1 MDIYFDLEDMG
12 MTLENIASVTAG
24 QIMTRV
30 TADKDAGEQVVE
42 SVKVL
47 VPKAIVSGVI
57 VKEDLG
63 DAELGKQIDEEKYT
77 QEGDVVIKL
86 STPYDAAYVDE
97 ENAGIA
103 IPSFCAAIRITDD
116 DKMDAR
122 YLTAFLNSSYVRD
135 ELTAK
140 VVGSTRPMIKI
151 TDIRALEVPE
161 LNMKDMQD
169 IGKAFVLS
177 GLKKATLQ
185 EMIDNE
191 TKLMENIVLAS
202 IKEGINN
209 ED

>member
-1 MDIYFDLEDMG
+1 

-77 QEGDVVIKL
+77 HEGAVVIKL
-86 STPYDAAYVDE
+86 STPYDAAYVNE

-103 IPSFCAAIRITDD
+103 IPSFCAAIRITDN
-116 DKMDAR
+116 DKVDAR

-140 VVGSTRPMIKI
+140 VVGSARPMIKI
-151 TDIRALEVPE
+151 TDIRALEIPE

-191 TKLMENIVLAS
+191 TKLMENVVLAS
-202 IKEGINN
+202 IKEGIGN

>member
-1 MDIYFDLEDMG
+1 M
-12 MTLENIASVTAG
+12 
-24 QIMTRV
+24 
-30 TADKDAGEQVVE
+30 
-42 SVKVL
+42 
-47 VPKAIVSGVI
+47 
-57 VKEDLG
+57 
-63 DAELGKQIDEEKYT
+63 
-77 QEGDVVIKL
+77 VIKL
-86 STPYDAAYVDE
+86 STPYDAAYVNK
-97 ENAGIA
+97 ENAGIV
-103 IPSFCAAIRITDD
+103 IPSFCVAIRITNT

-140 VVGSTRPMIKI
+140 VVGSARPMIKI

-185 EMIDNE
+185 KMIDNE
-191 TKLMENIVLAS
+191 TKLMENVVLAS
-202 IKEGINN
+202 IKEGIGN

>member
-1 MDIYFDLEDMG
+1 
-12 MTLENIASVTAG
+12 MTLETIASVTAG

-30 TADKDAGEQVVE
+30 TADKETGEKVVE
-42 SVKVL
+42 NVKVL

-57 VKEDLG
+57 VTEDLG
-63 DAELGKQIDEEKYT
+63 DAELGRQIDDEKYT
-77 QEGDVVIKL
+77 HEGDVVIKL
-86 STPYDAAYVDE
+86 STPYDAAYVNKE
-97 ENAGIA
+97 EAGIA
-103 IPSFCAAIRITDD
+103 IPSFCAAIRITNN

-177 GLKKATLQ
+177 GQKKATLQ
-185 EMIDNE
+185 EMINNE

-202 IKEGINN
+202 IKEGIDN
-209 ED
+209 E

>member
-1 MDIYFDLEDMG
+1 

-30 TADKDAGEQVVE
+30 TANKDAGEQVVE

-86 STPYDAAYVDE
+86 STPYDAAYVNE

-103 IPSFCAAIRITDD
+103 IPSFCAAIRITDN
-116 DKMDAR
+116 DKVDAR

-140 VVGSTRPMIKI
+140 VVGSARPMIKI

-191 TKLMENIVLAS
+191 TKLMENVVLAS
-202 IKEGINN
+202 IKEGIGN

>member
-1 MDIYFDLEDMG
+1 

-30 TADKDAGEQVVE
+30 TADKDAGNQVVE
-42 SVKVL
+42 NVKVL

-63 DAELGKQIDEEKYT
+63 NAELGKQIDEEKYT
-77 QEGDVVIKL
+77 HEGDVVIKL
-86 STPYDAAYVDE
+86 STPYDAAYVNK
-97 ENAGIA
+97 ENAGIV
-103 IPSFCAAIRITDD
+103 IPSFCAAIRITDT

-140 VVGSTRPMIKI
+140 VVGSARPMIKI

-161 LNMKDMQD
+161 LMQD

-191 TKLMENIVLAS
+191 TKLMENVVLAS
-202 IKEGINN
+202 IREGIGN

>member
-1 MDIYFDLEDMG
+1 MLM
-12 MTLENIASVTAG
+12 
-24 QIMTRV
+24 
-30 TADKDAGEQVVE
+30 K
-42 SVKVL
+42 K
-47 VPKAIVSGVI
+47 
-57 VKEDLG
+57 
-63 DAELGKQIDEEKYT
+63 
-77 QEGDVVIKL
+77 
-86 STPYDAAYVDE
+86 
-97 ENAGIA
+97 NAGIA
-103 IPSFCAAIRITDD
+103 IPSFCAAIRITDN
-116 DKMDAR
+116 DKMDAM

-140 VVGSTRPMIKI
+140 VVGSARPMIKI

-191 TKLMENIVLAS
+191 TKLMENVVLAS
-202 IKEGINN
+202 IKEGIGN

>member
-1 MDIYFDLEDMG
+1 

-30 TADKDAGEQVVE
+30 TADKEAGEQVVE

-63 DAELGKQIDEEKYT
+63 DAELGKQIDEEKHT
-77 QEGDVVIKL
+77 HEGDVVIKL

-135 ELTAK
+135 ELTEK

-161 LNMKDMQD
+161 LNMNDMQD

-191 TKLMENIVLAS
+191 TKMMENVVLAS
-202 IKEGINN
+202 IKEGISN

>member
-1 MDIYFDLEDMG
+1 

-77 QEGDVVIKL
+77 HEGDVVIKL
-86 STPYDAAYVDE
+86 STPYDATYVNE

-103 IPSFCAAIRITDD
+103 IPSFCAAIRITDN
-116 DKMDAR
+116 DKVDAR

-140 VVGSTRPMIKI
+140 VVGSARPMIKI

-191 TKLMENIVLAS
+191 TRLMENIVLAS
-202 IKEGINN
+202 IKEGISN
-209 ED
+209 EN

>member
-1 MDIYFDLEDMG
+1 

-30 TADKDAGEQVVE
+30 TADKDAGEQAVE

-77 QEGDVVIKL
+77 HEGDVVIKL

-97 ENAGIA
+97 ENAGLA

-116 DKMDAR
+116 DKMDAM
-122 YLTAFLNSSYVRD
+122 YLTAFLNSSYVRN

-140 VVGSTRPMIKI
+140 VVGSARPMIKI

-161 LNMKDMQD
+161 LNMKDMKD

-177 GLKKATLQ
+177 GLKKATLK

-191 TKLMENIVLAS
+191 TKLMENVVLAS
-202 IKEGINN
+202 IKEGIGN
-209 ED
+209 EE

>member
-1 MDIYFDLEDMG
+1 MI
-12 MTLENIASVTAG
+12 LENIASVTVG

-30 TADKDAGEQVVE
+30 TADKDAGNQVVE
-42 SVKVL
+42 NVKVL

-57 VKEDLG
+57 VKADLG
-63 DAELGKQIDEEKYT
+63 NAELGKQIDEEKYT
-77 QEGDVVIKL
+77 HEGDVVIKL
-86 STPYDAAYVDE
+86 STPYDAAYVNK
-97 ENAGIA
+97 ENAGIV
-103 IPSFCAAIRITDD
+103 IPSFCAAIRITDT

-140 VVGSTRPMIKI
+140 VVGSARPMIKI
-151 TDIRALEVPE
+151 TDIRALEVP
-161 LNMKDMQD
+161 NMKDMQD

-191 TKLMENIVLAS
+191 TKLMENVVLAS
-202 IKEGINN
+202 IKEGIGN

>member
-1 MDIYFDLEDMG
+1 

-77 QEGDVVIKL
+77 HEGDVVIKL
-86 STPYDAAYVDE
+86 STPYYAAYVNE

-103 IPSFCAAIRITDD
+103 IPSFCAAIRITDN
-116 DKMDAR
+116 DKMDAM

-140 VVGSTRPMIKI
+140 VVGSARPMIKI

-161 LNMKDMQD
+161 LNMKDMKD

-191 TKLMENIVLAS
+191 TKLMENVVLAS

>member
-1 MDIYFDLEDMG
+1 
-12 MTLENIASVTAG
+12 MTLESIANITAG

-30 TADKDAGEQVVE
+30 TADKEAGEHTIE

-47 VPKAIVSGVI
+47 VPKAISSGVI
-57 VKEDLG
+57 VKADLG
-63 DAELGKQIDEEKYT
+63 EAEIGKKIDDDKYT
-77 QEGDVVIKL
+77 REGDVVIKL
-86 STPYDAAYVDE
+86 STPYDAAYVTA

-103 IPSFCAAIRITDD
+103 IPSFCAAIRITDEN
-116 DKMDAR
+116 KMDAR
-122 YLTAFLNSSYVRD
+122 YLSAFLNSSYVRD

-161 LNMKDMQD
+161 LSKKDMQD
-169 IGKAFVLS
+169 IGQAFVLS
-177 GLKKATLQ
+177 GQKKATLQ

-202 IKEGINN
+202 IKGGIEN
-209 ED
+209 E

>member
-1 MDIYFDLEDMG
+1 
-12 MTLENIASVTAG
+12 MTLKNIASVTSG

-86 STPYDAAYVDE
+86 STPYDAAYVNE

-103 IPSFCAAIRITDD
+103 IPSFCAAIRITDN
-116 DKMDAR
+116 DKVDAR

-140 VVGSTRPMIKI
+140 VVGSARPMIKI

-191 TKLMENIVLAS
+191 TKLMENVVLAS
-202 IKEGINN
+202 IKEGIGN

>member
-1 MDIYFDLEDMG
+1 

-30 TADKDAGEQVVE
+30 TADKDAGNQVVE
-42 SVKVL
+42 NVKVL

-63 DAELGKQIDEEKYT
+63 KAELGKQIDEEKYT
-77 QEGDVVIKL
+77 HEGDVVIKL
-86 STPYDAAYVDE
+86 STPYDAAYVNE

-103 IPSFCAAIRITDD
+103 IPSFCAAIRITDN
-116 DKMDAR
+116 DKMDAM

-140 VVGSTRPMIKI
+140 VVGSARPMIKI

-161 LNMKDMQD
+161 LNMKD

-191 TKLMENIVLAS
+191 TKLMENVVLAS
-202 IKEGINN
+202 IKEGIGN

>member
-1 MDIYFDLEDMG
+1 MVWKTIHRQENDDL
-12 MTLENIASVTAG
+12 LLQSSVFKSRLQRTHPG
-24 QIMTRV
+24 
-30 TADKDAGEQVVE
+30 
-42 SVKVL
+42 
-47 VPKAIVSGVI
+47 
-57 VKEDLG
+57 
-63 DAELGKQIDEEKYT
+63 T
-77 QEGDVVIKL
+77 QARI
-86 STPYDAAYVDE
+86 E

-103 IPSFCAAIRITDD
+103 IPSFCAAIRITDN
-116 DKMDAR
+116 DKVDAR

-140 VVGSTRPMIKI
+140 VVGSARPMIKI

-191 TKLMENIVLAS
+191 TKLMENVVLAS
-202 IKEGINN
+202 IREGIGN

>member
-1 MDIYFDLEDMG
+1 

-63 DAELGKQIDEEKYT
+63 NAELGKKIDEEKYT

-86 STPYDAAYVDE
+86 STPYDAAYVGE

-103 IPSFCAAIRITDD
+103 IPSFCAAIRIIDD

-161 LNMKDMQD
+161 LNMKDMKD

-191 TKLMENIVLAS
+191 TKLMENVVLAS
-202 IKEGINN
+202 IKEGIGN
-209 ED
+209 EE